1 MHVNSNA
8 MKEGKDLFRWYAV
21 YTKPRNEKKVYARL
35 VEKGI
40 ETFLPLQKKLKQ
52 WSDRKKMV
60 DEPLFRSYIF
70 VHIGQK
76 QYYDVLNTM
85 GVVRYITFEGKA
97 VPIPDK
103 QIDQIKQLLVQ
114 DIELEAVE
122 GTIEP
127 GTKVEVRFGSLQGI
141 EGEMVEHAGKKKV
154 VIRIDHIS
162 HSLLVTLPK
171 EYVVVKK

>member
-1 MHVNSNA
+1 MKGSN
-8 MKEGKDLFRWYAV
+8 DLKHWYAV
-21 YTKPRNEKKVYARL
+21 YTRPRNEKKVYSRL

-70 VHIGQK
+70 VHIDQK

-97 VPIPDK
+97 VPIPDR

-114 DIELEAVE
+114 DIEIEAVE
-122 GTIEP
+122 GQIEP
-127 GTKVEVRFGSLQGI
+127 GTRVEVRFGSLQGI
-141 EGEMVEHAGKKKV
+141 DGEMVEHSGKKKV

-162 HSLLVTLPK
+162 HSLLVTLPT
-171 EYVVVKK
+171 EYVAVKK

>member
-1 MHVNSNA
+1 MG
-8 MKEGKDLFRWYAV
+8 EGMESAKWFAV

-52 WSDRKKMV
+52 WSDRKKLV

-70 VHIGQK
+70 VHIDLK
-76 QYYDVLNTM
+76 RYYDVLNTQ

-97 VPIPDK
+97 VPIPDR

-122 GTIEP
+122 GQIEP
-127 GTKVEVRFGSLQGI
+127 GTRVEVRFGSLQGI

-162 HSLLVTLPK
+162 HSLLVTLPA
-171 EYVVVKK
+171 EYVVVKR

>member
-1 MHVNSNA
+1 
-8 MKEGKDLFRWYAV
+8 MKEGKDLVRWYAV
-21 YTKPRNEKKVYARL
+21 YTKPRNEKKVFARF

-103 QIDQIKQLLVQ
+103 QIEQIKQLLVQ

-122 GTIEP
+122 GQIEP
-127 GTKVEVRFGSLQGI
+127 GSKVEVRFGSLQGI

-162 HSLLVTLPK
+162 HSLLVTLPA

>member
-1 MHVNSNA
+1 MNNSSKDMVN
-8 MKEGKDLFRWYAV
+8 WYAV

-40 ETFLPLQKKLKQ
+40 ETFLPLQRKLKQ
-52 WSDRKKMV
+52 WSDRKKLV

-70 VHIGQK
+70 VRIDSK
-76 QYYDVLNTM
+76 RYYDVLNTV
-85 GVVRYITFEGKA
+85 GVVRYVTFEGKA

-103 QIDQIKQLLVQ
+103 QIEQVKQLLVQ
-114 DIELEAVE
+114 DIEIEAVE
-122 GTIEP
+122 GQIEP
-127 GTKVEVRFGSLQGI
+127 GARVEVRFGSLKGI

-162 HSLLVTLPK
+162 HSLLVTLPT
-171 EYVVVKK
+171 EYVVVKGE

>member
-1 MHVNSNA
+1 MVILIS
-8 MKEGKDLFRWYAV
+8 MKESNDLERWYAV

-60 DEPLFRSYIF
+60 EEPLFRSYIF

-76 QYYDVLNTM
+76 QYYDVLNTI

-97 VPIPDK
+97 VPIPNR

-122 GTIEP
+122 GYIEP
-127 GTKVEVRFGSLQGI
+127 GTKVEVKFGSLQGI

-162 HSLLVTLPK
+162 HSLLVTLPT
-171 EYVVVKK
+171 EYVVVKR